1 MMGWFGGFGG
11 MGVGGVLLMVLVW
24 VAVVVLVVWAVRALF
39 PGTQR
44 TAGTGPLDLLKRRYA
59 AGEIT
64 FAEYEQARR
73 AIE

>member
-1 MMGWFGGFGG
+1 M
-11 MGVGGVLLMVLVW
+11 VVL
-24 VAVVVLVVWAVRALF
+24 AVLVVQLALLGTMGTERA
-39 PGTQR
+39 
-44 TAGTGPLDLLKRRYA
+44 APLDLLKRRYA